1 MSGVRVRGA
10 PAPVIIAAVTAALAF
25 DQSGFFPHAWVW
37 AAVLF
42 FWVSILALVLPGDVR
57 IGRPAAG
64 LLAALALL
72 TGWTL
77 LSRFWS
83 AVPAQTL
90 LEARRDLVYLGA
102 AAAALIGCSRFGARN
117 LVGALFVS
125 VEVVVAVA
133 LARYLT
139 VSPSHRISGNQG
151 ALLSWPTGYAN
162 AIAALSALAV
172 PLGLAFAAHA
182 RSLAARSGAA
192 AGVPPLV
199 AVVVLSGSRGASI
212 AATAAALAL
221 LWLDPRR
228 RSLGRTA
235 VRLIGPVAVV
245 IGACVWSRLTD
256 PTLAADE
263 VRRGRIV
270 VAAALVL
277 GIAAAALTTAAWQ
290 RAQRGHVPSRRA
302 LAAVGL
308 VAALVA
314 TLVAALPNV
323 GGDRALRGLVGAQ
336 RAAYWTTAWTEIDAH
351 PVAGDGAG
359 TFGLAWLQHGRVEEI
374 GGALDDH
381 NIYLETLAELGPPG
395 LILLL
400 VALAAP
406 LLAAPRAIAASR
418 LGAAATAG
426 YAAYA
431 IDAFVEWDWELPA
444 VSTAGLLLGGTLLVL
459 ATRHATTQPLK
470 TRTRTVAIA
479 AATLLA
485 FLALLGL
492 MSHTLPAATAAGDGG
507 RVGETNL
514 TC

>member
-1 MSGVRVRGA
+1 MSRVRVRGA
-10 PAPVIIAAVTAALAF
+10 APGVIAAVTAALAF
-25 DQSGFFPHAWVW
+25 DQAGFFPHAWVW

-57 IGRPAAG
+57 VGRPAGA

-72 TGWTL
+72 TVWTL
-77 LSRFWS
+77 LSHIWS

-90 LEARRDLVYLGA
+90 LEARRDLVYLAAGA
-102 AAAALIGCSRFGARN
+102 AVITGCTRLGARN
-117 LVGALFVS
+117 LVGALFIS
-125 VEVVVAVA
+125 VEAVVAVA

-139 VSPSHRISGNQG
+139 ASPSHRIAGNQG

-162 AIAALSALAV
+162 AIAALAALAV

-182 RSLAARSGAA
+182 RSLAARRAAA

-199 AVVVLSGSRGASI
+199 AAVVLSGSRGGSI
-212 AATAAALAL
+212 AATAAVLAL

-228 RSLGRTA
+228 MSLGRVA
-235 VRLIGPVAVV
+235 VRLVGPVAVV
-245 IGACVWSRLTD
+245 IGACEWSRLTD
-256 PTLAADE
+256 SMLPADE

-277 GIAAAALTTAAWQ
+277 GIAAAALTTAARR
-290 RAQRGHVPSRRA
+290 RAQRGEFPTRRA
-302 LAAVGL
+302 LAAVAL
-308 VAALVA
+308 VAVVLA
-314 TLVAALPNV
+314 TLVAALPKA
-323 GGDRALRGLVGAQ
+323 GGDRALRGLVGDQ
-336 RAAYWTTAWTEIDAH
+336 RAAYWATAWTEVDAH

-374 GGALDDH
+374 GGALDAH
-381 NIYLETLAELGPPG
+381 NVYLETLAELGPLG
-395 LILLL
+395 LVLLL

-406 LLAAPRAIAASR
+406 LVAAPRAIAASR
-418 LGAAATAG
+418 VGAAAAAG

-431 IDAFVEWDWELPA
+431 VDAFVEWDWELPA

-459 ATRHATTQPLK
+459 ATRHTTTQPLGA
-470 TRTRTVAIA
+470 RARTVAIA

-492 MSHTLPAATAAGDGG
+492 MNHTLPGATATGGGG
-507 RVGETNL
+507 RIGETNL
-514 TC
+514 SR